1 MSTHHYSSGDTGGGQ
16 RGLSLIELM
25 VALVISAV
33 LVLGAG
39 QVYVGSRNSY
49 NQNETVSRLQETARY
64 ALSVIETDVRMANY
78 WGLMQNSPP
87 ISGAPIGQALPLAAV
102 ANAVAANVCGQNF
115 ATDVTTFLQADN
127 NLYQLSLNNTR
138 TAACDSLSGWNTLP
152 VGTADTLTVRHA
164 SVLPASGPLPNG
176 GAVGTL
182 QLCSTQ
188 SNAALISNGVCPLPV
203 VPPVV
208 QQINNVIVDAYY
220 VDQNSAQQ
228 NGLPSL
234 HRKALTSVGGA
245 ITWQDQEIVAGV
257 EDMQVEFGIDPGTNT
272 GTAQRYVSPND
283 PILAV
288 ATTQVVAVRVW
299 LMVRSDTPETGFI
312 DGITYVYADRAA
324 GNGVTYDLNTA
335 ANATMAYRPQL
346 DPAGGLGGRAHC
358 RRLLVSR
365 TIQIRNTYRS

>member
-1 MSTHHYSSGDTGGGQ
+1 MSTHANTSHGTVIRQ

-87 ISGAPIGQALPLAAV
+87 IVGAPTSQGLPLAAV
-102 ANAVAANVCGQNF
+102 ANTVAANVCGQNF

-127 NLYQLSLNNTR
+127 NLYQLSLNNSKQ
-138 TAACDSLSGWNTLP
+138 AACDSLSGWNTLP
-152 VGTADTLTVRHA
+152 VGTSDTLTVRHA
-164 SVLPASGPLPNG
+164 SVLPAVGV
-176 GAVGTL
+176 AGTL

-188 SNAALISNGVCPLPV
+188 SDAALISNGVCPLPV
-203 VPPVV
+203 VLPIV
-208 QQINNVIVDAYY
+208 QQINNIIVDAYY
-220 VDQNSAQQ
+220 VDQNSLQQ

-234 HRKALTSVGGA
+234 HRKALTSIGGA

-257 EDMQVEFGIDPGTNT
+257 EDMQIEFGIDPGLAANPNI
-272 GTAQRYVSPND
+272 GTATRYVSPND
-283 PILAV
+283 PILAAV
-288 ATTQVVAVRVW
+288 TTQVVAVRVW
-299 LMVRSDTPETGFI
+299 LMVRSDTPEAGFI
-312 DGITYVYADRAA
+312 DGITYAYADRAA
-324 GNGVTYDLNTA
+324 INGVTYDLNTA
-335 ANATMAYRPQL
+335 ANATMAYRPQF
-346 DPAGGLGGRAHC
+346 DPAAALGGRAHC

-365 TIQIRNTYRS
+365 TIQIRNTYRL